1 MTRKVREQMMWVY
14 RADAYIAGFFVGCLT
29 MSLLMLGVPRP
40 TKCEVSIMK
49 QGSQVE
55 IVHVGVVRKY

>member
-1 MTRKVREQMMWVY
+1 MSGVMWVY
-14 RADAYIAGFFVGCLT
+14 RADAYIAGFFVGCLA
-29 MSLLMLGVPRP
+29 MCLLMLGVPEKR
-40 TKCEVSIMK
+40 TCEVSIMK